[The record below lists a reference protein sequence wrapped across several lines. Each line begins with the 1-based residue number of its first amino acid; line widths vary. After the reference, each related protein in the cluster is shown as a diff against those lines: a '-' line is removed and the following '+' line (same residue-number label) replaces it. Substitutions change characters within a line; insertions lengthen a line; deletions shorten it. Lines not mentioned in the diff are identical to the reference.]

1 MTLRLRY
8 TVRTD
13 VGLIR
18 DGNEDCAYAGP
29 HLLAIADGMG
39 GHAAGEVASGV
50 AIATLAPLDADTTGT
65 DMLKSLADAIARANE
80 SLRRITLSEPS
91 TEGMGTT
98 LTAMLWSDD
107 QIALCHI
114 GDSRAYLMR
123 DGELRQITH
132 DHTLVQSL
140 VDEGRLTPEAAA
152 NHPKRSLVL
161 RALQSSVPA
170 NPDLTMLTAR
180 AGDRY
185 LLCSDGLSDVVT
197 SDTIGKTLADLPD
210 LDEAVAQLIDLAIR
224 AGGPDNITCVLAEV
238 IDAGAAGADPTEDP
252 IIVGALLTD
261 DDAGT
266 AQRSDSPA
274 ARASLLSRGLLP
286 AAGSGRDAEDTSPD
300 LAGLPLTVPDP
311 SGTVSGAGTRDDAAV
326 AEDDA
331 DAEDEGPG
339 RRRWPIVTSALI
351 VLFAV
356 IGGAGY
362 LGWHITQNEYFV
374 GTQGGKVAIFRGVN
388 ETVAGIHLSSV
399 TLATN
404 IPLGQIPTA
413 EAGQIQATI
422 AAENMAE
429 ARQIVARIRQ
439 DYRCGLVE
447 TDIQRW
453 AASKP
458 KPSPTPTR
466 SAAKSRR
473 TAARPGGA
481 KGTARAVTSTR
492 SAAKSAPAKH
502 VTLKASAPAQP
513 PYPPKPVLP
522 AYCASSLGGAG

>member
-1 MTLRLRY
+1 MTLGLRY

-50 AIATLAPLDADTTGT
+50 AIATLAPLDADTTGI

-114 GDSRAYLMR
+114 GDSRAYLLR

-197 SDTIGKTLADLPD
+197 NDTIGKTLTDLPD
-210 LDEAVAQLIDLAIR
+210 LDEAVTQLVDLAIR

-238 IDAGAAGADPTEDP
+238 IDAGAADAAPTEEA

-286 AAGSGRDAEDTSPD
+286 AVGTGQDAEDTSPD
-300 LAGLPLTVPDP
+300 LAGLPLTIPDP
-311 SGTVSGAGTRDDAAV
+311 PGGGPGTSGDAA
-326 AEDDA
+326 DT
-331 DAEDEGPG
+331 EDEPGEVDGPG

-351 VLFAV
+351 VLLAV

-374 GTQGGKVAIFRGVN
+374 GTAGGKVVIFRGVN

-399 TLATN
+399 ALATN
-404 IPLGQIPTA
+404 IPLAEIPTA

-422 AAENMAE
+422 AAENLSE

-447 TDIQRW
+447 ADIQRW

-458 KPSPTPTR
+458 KPTPTPTR
-466 SAAKSRR
+466 SVAKSKHASSRSGAAKS
-473 TAARPGGA
+473 
-481 KGTARAVTSTR
+481 TARAAGGTR
-492 SAAKSAPAKH
+492 SAAKQAPAKD

-513 PYPPKPVLP
+513 PYPPEPVLP

>member
-1 MTLRLRY
+1 MTLGLRY

-114 GDSRAYLMR
+114 GDSRAYLLR

-197 SDTIGKTLADLPD
+197 NDTIGKTLADLPD
-210 LDEAVAQLIDLAIR
+210 LDEAVARLIDLAIR

-238 IDAGAAGADPTEDP
+238 IDVGTAAAAPTEEA

-261 DDAGT
+261 DDTGT

-286 AAGSGRDAEDTSPD
+286 VIGSGRDAEDTSPD
-300 LAGLPLTVPDP
+300 LAGLPLTMPDS
-311 SGTVSGAGTRDDAAV
+311 SGGNSLGTPDNDAA
-326 AEDDA
+326 
-331 DAEDEGPG
+331 AEDESDEDAGPG

-374 GTQGGKVAIFRGVN
+374 GTAGGKVVIFRGVN

-399 TLATN
+399 ALATN
-404 IPLGQIPTA
+404 IPLTEIPTA

-422 AAENMAE
+422 AAENLPE

-447 TDIQRW
+447 ADIQRW

-458 KPSPTPTR
+458 KPTPTR
-466 SAAKSRR
+466 SAAKSKHTSSRSGTTKSTTR
-473 TAARPGGA
+473 AAA
-481 KGTARAVTSTR
+481 ATR
-492 SAAKSAPAKH
+492 SAAKQAPAKN

-513 PYPPKPVLP
+513 PYPPEPVLP
-522 AYCASSLGGAG
+522 AYCTSSLGGAG